1 MLLLVL
7 ASTGSLAVVG
17 VVLAIVFGA
26 VRRAIDRAAER
37 LAAEGVE
44 LDSGP
49 VTVTVRMRDFR
60 TPDSYRSGGIRR
72 APGRL
77 VLTKR
82 RLHILGR
89 PQRYGIFDR
98 AGLDQLTVGILDGRL
113 HLYAIDP
120 PGATGSIDYRVRIKD
135 PERWV
140 ASLTAAGA
148 LRSSAG

>member
-1 MLLLVL
+1 MFPLVL
-7 ASTGSLAVVG
+7 SITGSLVIVG
-17 VVLAIVFGA
+17 VVLVIVFSA

-37 LAAEGVE
+37 VAVEGVE

-60 TPDSYRSGGIRR
+60 APGIRSGGLRR
-72 APGRL
+72 VPGRV

-98 AGLDQLTVGILDGRL
+98 ADLDKLAVGILDGRL
-113 HLYAIDP
+113 HLYATDP
-120 PGATGSIDYRVRIKD
+120 PGATGSIDYRVRVD
-135 PERWV
+135 NPERWV
-140 ASLTAAGA
+140 AAIVAAVALGA
-148 LRSSAG
+148 RT